1 MARCPNVVE
10 LTVGIRIGTINVE
23 VPCVPYQAGRSMFT
37 LSDLL
42 AAKRSLSNSLLDAGL
57 RGQVIGRVA
66 AATVANA
73 IASTD
78 RNVHAI
84 GIGRKLVHGKPT
96 GDLCIRVYVVQ
107 KLAPSLIPPIF
118 RIPAMIA
125 GISTDV
131 IESPPAFANAK
142 KSASPAKPTKKAKAA
157 AATPVAAAAGSCSVN
172 RQLEQRPVV
181 AGISAGHFQITA
193 GTIGCFCRS
202 TRPAD
207 NPAEV
212 YLLSNNHVFANVNQA
227 TVGDDIYQPGPAD
240 GGTSVQSVARL
251 ARFVPLELG
260 GVRINHVD
268 AAIAR
273 LVNGIAHT
281 SQICMIGAVAG
292 VAVGTQ
298 GTAVK
303 KHGRTSGFTEGVITD
318 ESYDAL
324 VGMDHS
330 NPSVVAK
337 FEDQIRIELVA
348 PYSAFGLGGDSGS
361 LVVNGSNQA
370 VGLYFAG
377 PPGGYYGIASP
388 IAEVLSALEIAIL

>member
-1 MARCPNVVE
+1 MI
-10 LTVGIRIGTINVE
+10 T
-23 VPCVPYQAGRSMFT
+23 M
-37 LSDLL
+37 SDLL
-42 AAKRSLSNSLLDAGL
+42 LAKRTLSKSLLDAGL
-57 RGQVIGRVA
+57 RGGVVGRVA
-66 AATVANA
+66 AATVASA
-73 IASTD
+73 IASAD
-78 RNVHAI
+78 KNVHAI
-84 GIGRKLVHGKPT
+84 GIGRKLVNGKPT

-131 IESPPAFANAK
+131 IQSPPAFAYAK
-142 KSASPAKPTKKAKAA
+142 KVAAKPTKAAKPAKKAKPAVAA
-157 AATPVAAAAGSCSVN
+157 PVAAAAGSCSVN
-172 RQLEQRPVV
+172 RRLEQRPVV

-268 AAIAR
+268 ATIAR

-377 PPGGYYGIASP
+377 PPGGFYGIASP

>member
-1 MARCPNVVE
+1 MFA
-10 LTVGIRIGTINVE
+10 LSE
-23 VPCVPYQAGRSMFT
+23 V
-37 LSDLL
+37 LS
-42 AAKRSLSNSLLDAGL
+42 AKRSLSKTLLAAGL
-57 RGQVIGRVA
+57 RGGVVGRVA

-73 IASTD
+73 IASVD

-84 GIGRKLVHGKPT
+84 GVGRKLVNGKPT
-96 GDLCIRVYVVQ
+96 GELCIRVYVVQ
-107 KLAPSLIPPIF
+107 KLAPSLIPPLF
-118 RIPAMIA
+118 RIPPIIA

-131 IESPPAFANAK
+131 IQSAPAFASAK
-142 KSASPAKPTKKAKAA
+142 KVTAKPTKGAKPAKKPKPS
-157 AATPVAAAAGSCSVN
+157 AATPVAAAAGSCTVN
-172 RQLEQRPVV
+172 RMLEQRPVV
-181 AGISAGHFQITA
+181 AGISGGHFQITA

-202 TRPAD
+202 TRTTD

-227 TVGDDIYQPGPAD
+227 ALDDDIYQPGPAD
-240 GGTSVQSVARL
+240 GGTPIQVVARL

-260 GVRINHVD
+260 GVQINHVD

-273 LVNGIAHT
+273 LMNGVAHT
-281 SQICMIGAVAG
+281 PQICMIGAVAG

-330 NPSVVAK
+330 DPSVVAK
-337 FEDQIRIELVA
+337 FEDQIRIEVVS
-348 PYSAFGLGGDSGS
+348 PHSAFGLSGDSGS
-361 LVVNGSNQA
+361 LVVNSSNQA

-377 PPGGYYGIASP
+377 PPGGFYGIANP
-388 IAEVLSALEIAIL
+388 IANVLSALEIAIL

>member
-1 MARCPNVVE
+1 
-10 LTVGIRIGTINVE
+10 
-23 VPCVPYQAGRSMFT
+23 MFT
-37 LSDLL
+37 ISDLL
-42 AAKRSLSNSLLDAGL
+42 SAKRTLSKSLLDAGL
-57 RGQVIGRVA
+57 RGHVIGRVA
-66 AATVANA
+66 AATVADA
-73 IASTD
+73 IASAD
-78 RNVHAI
+78 RNVHAV

-131 IESPPAFANAK
+131 IESPPAFVAAK
-142 KSASPAKPTKKAKAA
+142 KVAAKPTKAA
-157 AATPVAAAAGSCSVN
+157 AAAAGSCTVN
-172 RQLEQRPVV
+172 RRLEQRPVV

-212 YLLSNNHVFANVNQA
+212 YLLSNNHIFANINQA
-227 TVGDDIYQPGPAD
+227 AVGDDIYQPGPAD
-240 GGTSVQSVARL
+240 GGTSTQVVARL

-273 LVNGIAHT
+273 LVNGIVHT
-281 SQICMIGAVAG
+281 SQICTIGAVAG

-330 NPSVVAK
+330 DPSVVAK

-361 LVVNGSNQA
+361 LVVNCSNQA
-370 VGLYFAG
+370 VGLLFAV
-377 PPGGYYGIASP
+377 PPGGSYGIANP